1 MRMTGDYYLA
11 SDMLQESFTRLL
23 DRYPSNAWCKALLFR
38 VARNAMIDEK
48 RKLRD
53 GKRQALTENHGAQ
66 DHEHDLMIRES
77 YREVLKA
84 LQDLDPMEQDMPA
97 AGRLVFTDGLEQLEV
112 NSEQEALREAY
123 GDSFQQRMQRMQ
135 STSRKHAIPL
145 IMAHTALPVLD
156 QVRDKLGQHS

>member
-23 DRYPSNAWCKALLFR
+23 DRYPSSAWCKALLFR

-84 LQDLDPMEQDMPA
+84 LQNLDPMEQDILNLKISSNLTYRDI
-97 AGRLVFTDGLEQLEV
+97 AGIVGTSEANVKVKIHRARIKLKSVLKNEV
-112 NSEQEALREAY
+112 
-123 GDSFQQRMQRMQ
+123 
-135 STSRKHAIPL
+135 
-145 IMAHTALPVLD
+145 
-156 QVRDKLGQHS
+156 

>member
-23 DRYPSNAWCKALLFR
+23 DRYPSSAWCKALLFR

-84 LQDLDPMEQDMPA
+84 LQDLDPMEQDILNLKISSNLTYRDI
-97 AGRLVFTDGLEQLEV
+97 AGIVGTSEANVKVKIHRARIKLKSVLKNEV
-112 NSEQEALREAY
+112 
-123 GDSFQQRMQRMQ
+123 
-135 STSRKHAIPL
+135 
-145 IMAHTALPVLD
+145 
-156 QVRDKLGQHS
+156 

>member
-84 LQDLDPMEQDMPA
+84 LQDLDPMEQDILNLKISSNLTYRDI
-97 AGRLVFTDGLEQLEV
+97 AGIVGTSEANVKVKIHRARIKLKSVLKNEV
-112 NSEQEALREAY
+112 
-123 GDSFQQRMQRMQ
+123 
-135 STSRKHAIPL
+135 
-145 IMAHTALPVLD
+145 
-156 QVRDKLGQHS
+156 

>member
-23 DRYPSNAWCKALLFR
+23 ASYPSSAWCKALLFR

-66 DHEHDLMIRES
+66 DHEHELMIRES

-84 LQDLDPMEQDMPA
+84 LQGLEPIEQDILNLKISSNLTYRDI
-97 AGRLVFTDGLEQLEV
+97 AGIVGISEANVKVKIHRARIKLKSVLKNEV
-112 NSEQEALREAY
+112 
-123 GDSFQQRMQRMQ
+123 
-135 STSRKHAIPL
+135 
-145 IMAHTALPVLD
+145 
-156 QVRDKLGQHS
+156 

>member
-1 MRMTGDYYLA
+1 MKLFNQFYIEHKNSLFAYLMRMTGDYYLA

-23 DRYPSNAWCKALLFR
+23 DRYPSSAWCKALLFR

-84 LQDLDPMEQDMPA
+84 LQDLDPMEQDILNLKISSNLTYRDI
-97 AGRLVFTDGLEQLEV
+97 AGIVGTSEANVKVKIHRARIKLKSVLKNEV
-112 NSEQEALREAY
+112 
-123 GDSFQQRMQRMQ
+123 
-135 STSRKHAIPL
+135 
-145 IMAHTALPVLD
+145 
-156 QVRDKLGQHS
+156 

>member
-1 MRMTGDYYLA
+1 VKLFNQFYIEHKNSLFAYLMRMTGDYDLA

-23 DRYPSNAWCKALLFR
+23 ARYPSSTWCKALLFR

-53 GKRQALTENHGAQ
+53 GKRQALTENHGAL

-84 LQDLDPMEQDMPA
+84 LQDLDPMEQDILNLKISSNLTYRDIA
-97 AGRLVFTDGLEQLEV
+97 SIVGI
-112 NSEQEALREAY
+112 SEANVKVKIHRARIKLKSVLKNEA
-123 GDSFQQRMQRMQ
+123 
-135 STSRKHAIPL
+135 
-145 IMAHTALPVLD
+145 
-156 QVRDKLGQHS
+156 

>member
-23 DRYPSNAWCKALLFR
+23 DRYPSSAWCKALLFR

-66 DHEHDLMIRES
+66 DHEHNLMIRES

-84 LQDLDPMEQDMPA
+84 LQDLDPMEQDILNLKISSNLTYRDI
-97 AGRLVFTDGLEQLEV
+97 AGIVGTSEANVKVKIHRARIKLKSVLKNEV
-112 NSEQEALREAY
+112 
-123 GDSFQQRMQRMQ
+123 
-135 STSRKHAIPL
+135 
-145 IMAHTALPVLD
+145 
-156 QVRDKLGQHS
+156 

>member
-1 MRMTGDYYLA
+1 MKLFNQFYIEHKNSLFAYLMRMTGDYYLA

-23 DRYPSNAWCKALLFR
+23 DRYPSSAWCKALLFR

-84 LQDLDPMEQDMPA
+84 LQNLDPMEQDILNLKISSNLTYRDI
-97 AGRLVFTDGLEQLEV
+97 AGIVGTSEANVKVKIHRARIKLKSVLKNEV
-112 NSEQEALREAY
+112 
-123 GDSFQQRMQRMQ
+123 
-135 STSRKHAIPL
+135 
-145 IMAHTALPVLD
+145 
-156 QVRDKLGQHS
+156 

>member
-1 MRMTGDYYLA
+1 MKLFNQFYIEHKNSLFAYLMRMTGDYYLA

-84 LQDLDPMEQDMPA
+84 LQDLDPMEQDILNLKISSNLTYRDI
-97 AGRLVFTDGLEQLEV
+97 AGIVGTSEANVKVKIHRARIKLKSVLKNEV
-112 NSEQEALREAY
+112 
-123 GDSFQQRMQRMQ
+123 
-135 STSRKHAIPL
+135 
-145 IMAHTALPVLD
+145 
-156 QVRDKLGQHS
+156 